1 MERPDAALA
10 TDLPDLE
17 EVACADIP
25 VIEHVPAGCLSL
37 VETEYRRL
45 LANVILCNRGDA
57 WQETDEN
64 SPTYDADI
72 EEKKARARV
81 AWQEWWMFP
90 KCCLGTPLKG
100 GQRRKR
106 KTEALLRSRL
116 ERWHHGER
124 VELWA
129 DAEEREST
137 GGAKPQGAVD
147 VEKQQKLKRAR
158 ARHYAAHGMPAKA
171 VQRLTTAGMAPD
183 TAETEKAMR
192 SKFPEPP
199 VGGQGVDLPAAPPA
213 NELSVEEV
221 RGAICAFARGA
232 AAGPSGLRPDLLRQL
247 IERGDSRSSL
257 RVMTAFAN
265 MLADGKA
272 PDRLA
277 PWVAGAAGHAF
288 RKRHK
293 PGAPEEAVGV
303 RPVCCGE
310 AWRRL
315 VSKALLGTEREAAVR
330 YLQPYQLAVGVS
342 AGVEAVPHVA
352 RAWKRKYEN
361 DPERVCLDFDESNA
375 YNCVS
380 RVAFLER
387 MQVVFPGLSRWLRW
401 IYPVEGSTWVLWQGR
416 QIESKTGGHQGCPLM
431 SLCHAA
437 VQRCIPEALGLTEV
451 WAGTRPLIPAMDP
464 PPALDFIAMFADDGL
479 IGGKQVEI
487 VRVAHH
493 LRTYMPATGLT
504 FGKMAAIPACPR
516 AHSIDTEALR
526 EAGCSWEAEGNFEAM
541 RAPIGSDVWA
551 REYTRSRAE
560 DTLEVYAEL
569 ARLGDPHS
577 AFYLARYQAGRTNY
591 IWRTAPAT
599 QCIEALAAVD
609 SCVQALVQGWL
620 GTGTLTADAFEQ
632 ATLPQR
638 LGGLGLP
645 NNTRIADAAYVAS
658 RCRTRELV
666 SALWT
671 AQSADSSD
679 GEIADLDLD
688 AALARFEAK
697 CAPAVNQGVD
707 DMTDTV
713 EEEGWKSERTQKAL
727 SSQVAQHSFE
737 QLWRRQSAHGRAN
750 IQAHC
755 GMGSGAWL
763 QPAPSVD
770 TSLSEAQF
778 ATAVAYRLGVDQE
791 TAGLR
796 PCRFCGAVRDVQG
809 RHDQSCTAG
818 GDVTERH
825 NQLRDQ
831 IYDLARRAHTNPR
844 LEQPGLLSEPGG
856 VFLDLRRP
864 ADVLVHMAR
873 EGTMGSAAGG
883 SIERIAIDVKVINAC
898 GRRHCAT
905 GAAPDADL
913 ALRRYAEQAYRHQQT
928 GARCAAQGV
937 VYTPMVFSAQ
947 GGMSKAADGIVIRLA
962 QLIEVAEGTPK
973 AETRR
978 SFIQTMSRLLVQQ
991 GARAHARRRGRPGV
1005 ARWSSRTG
1013 VEPDLRRA
1021 AGREHGDDHWW
1032 RDDESTAFGSDGDVA
1047 EAAAEEDSGDSAAD
1061 MQTEDDPASEGSG
1074 GR

>member
-1 MERPDAALA
+1 MAAASGSVPGCLRKVGVTVKNTFLDIGGDSVRELKRKLRRNSTDGDTSTSRPPAATVYAPFAGAPSSASPAAEGAGAPSPAAPFPAPPPPVGGAVPRRHAGLLPRDEDMGATPIATPSGSSRPVMHHCPVQGCSASDPHLALGWRSTAALRSHVDGHLVGALVGVPAATWLASKGWTTCAGCTRTISVTISSGWHSRCWAREQRERIEIEHQDARLGERVERPDAALA

-137 GGAKPQGAVD
+137 GGAKPQGAVE

-352 RAWKRKYEN
+352 RAWKRKYEH

-380 RVAFLER
+380 RWLFWK
-387 MQVVFPGLSRWLRW
+387 GCRW
-401 IYPVEGSTWVLWQGR
+401 
-416 QIESKTGGHQGCPLM
+416 C
-431 SLCHAA
+431 
-437 VQRCIPEALGLTEV
+437 
-451 WAGTRPLIPAMDP
+451 
-464 PPALDFIAMFADDGL
+464 
-479 IGGKQVEI
+479 
-487 VRVAHH
+487 
-493 LRTYMPATGLT
+493 
-504 FGKMAAIPACPR
+504 
-516 AHSIDTEALR
+516 
-526 EAGCSWEAEGNFEAM
+526 
-541 RAPIGSDVWA
+541 
-551 REYTRSRAE
+551 
-560 DTLEVYAEL
+560 
-569 ARLGDPHS
+569 
-577 AFYLARYQAGRTNY
+577 
-591 IWRTAPAT
+591 
-599 QCIEALAAVD
+599 
-609 SCVQALVQGWL
+609 
-620 GTGTLTADAFEQ
+620 
-632 ATLPQR
+632 
-638 LGGLGLP
+638 
-645 NNTRIADAAYVAS
+645 
-658 RCRTRELV
+658 
-666 SALWT
+666 
-671 AQSADSSD
+671 
-679 GEIADLDLD
+679 
-688 AALARFEAK
+688 
-697 CAPAVNQGVD
+697 
-707 DMTDTV
+707 
-713 EEEGWKSERTQKAL
+713 
-727 SSQVAQHSFE
+727 SQV
-737 QLWRRQSAHGRAN
+737 
-750 IQAHC
+750 
-755 GMGSGAWL
+755 
-763 QPAPSVD
+763 
-770 TSLSEAQF
+770 
-778 ATAVAYRLGVDQE
+778 
-791 TAGLR
+791 
-796 PCRFCGAVRDVQG
+796 
-809 RHDQSCTAG
+809 
-818 GDVTERH
+818 
-825 NQLRDQ
+825 
-831 IYDLARRAHTNPR
+831 
-844 LEQPGLLSEPGG
+844 
-856 VFLDLRRP
+856 
-864 ADVLVHMAR
+864 
-873 EGTMGSAAGG
+873 
-883 SIERIAIDVKVINAC
+883 
-898 GRRHCAT
+898 
-905 GAAPDADL
+905 
-913 ALRRYAEQAYRHQQT
+913 
-928 GARCAAQGV
+928 
-937 VYTPMVFSAQ
+937 
-947 GGMSKAADGIVIRLA
+947 
-962 QLIEVAEGTPK
+962 
-973 AETRR
+973 
-978 SFIQTMSRLLVQQ
+978 
-991 GARAHARRRGRPGV
+991 
-1005 ARWSSRTG
+1005 
-1013 VEPDLRRA
+1013 
-1021 AGREHGDDHWW
+1021 
-1032 RDDESTAFGSDGDVA
+1032 
-1047 EAAAEEDSGDSAAD
+1047 
-1061 MQTEDDPASEGSG
+1061 
-1074 GR
+1074 